1 MHKIQHEKFIVDEHG
16 KKKAVI
22 IEFKDYKKMLLLL
35 EEAKCIKIINKGEQE
50 YLQGKLKPIKTLAE
64 LDK

>member
-1 MHKIQHEKFIVDEHG
+1 MHKVQHEKFIVDENG

-22 IEFKDYKKMLLLL
+22 IEFKDYKKMLYLL
-35 EEAKCIKIINKGEQE
+35 EEAECVKIINEGEQE
-50 YLQGKLKPIKTLAE
+50 YRRGKLKPIKSLAE

>member
-1 MHKIQHEKFIVDEHG
+1 MHKVMHERFIVDETG

-22 IEFKDYKKMLLLL
+22 IEFKDYKKMLHLL
-35 EEAKCIKIINKGEQE
+35 EEAKCMKIINKGEQE

>member
-1 MHKIQHEKFIVDEHG
+1 MHKVQHEKFIVDENG

-22 IEFKDYKKMLLLL
+22 IEFKDYKIMLHLL

-50 YLQGKLKPIKTLAE
+50 YLQGKLKPIKTLTE

>member
-1 MHKIQHEKFIVDEHG
+1 MYKVQHEKFIVDENG
-16 KKKAVI
+16 KKKAVV
-22 IEFKDYKKMLLLL
+22 IEFKDYKKMLHLL

-50 YLQGKLKPIKTLAE
+50 YRKGKLRPIKSLAE

>member
-1 MHKIQHEKFIVDEHG
+1 MHKVQHEKFIVDENG

-22 IEFKDYKKMLLLL
+22 IEFKDYKIMLHLL

-50 YLQGKLKPIKTLAE
+50 YRKGKLKPIKSLAE

>member
-1 MHKIQHEKFIVDEHG
+1 MKKFIVDENG
-16 KKKAVI
+16 KKKAVV
-22 IEFKDYKKMLLLL
+22 IEFKDYKKMLHLL

-50 YLQGKLKPIKTLAE
+50 YRKGKLRPIKSLAE

>member
-1 MHKIQHEKFIVDEHG
+1 
-16 KKKAVI
+16 
-22 IEFKDYKKMLLLL
+22 MLHLL

-50 YLQGKLKPIKTLAE
+50 YRKGKLKPIKSLAE